1 VDVTTASPAAH
12 TVRLVDLLA
21 ELETSDAT
29 DGAYEE
35 VVLDGQLFR
44 EIVST
49 LRLVACSGD
58 TPNDSG
64 ASSYSVAPNVGQ
76 LIAASESE
84 FLLAVGPR
92 SSTRRPPPTARPRC
106 NGRRSSGRSE

>member
-1 VDVTTASPAAH
+1 MDVTTASPAAH

-21 ELETSDAT
+21 ELEAADAT
-29 DGAYEE
+29 DSAYEE

-58 TPNDSG
+58 PGTT
-64 ASSYSVAPNVGQ
+64 VAPRRTP
-76 LIAASESE
+76 SHRTS
-84 FLLAVGPR
+84 GP
-92 SSTRRPPPTARPRC
+92 
-106 NGRRSSGRSE
+106 